1 MNDASSMLASFM
13 ESFPGLEQFLNLGV
27 AMVGVILTGQA
38 ALKFIEIGKHGEQ
51 PGGVRW
57 ITPVMYLLAG
67 TALFN
72 FASSVDTALET
83 IYGGSSSVHNLLSYS
98 PGSGMPQESQLLT
111 KAIIAC
117 LRLYGYFTYARGWM
131 SVRRIGNGQNGS
143 DEVFKAAMIRLV
155 AGVALINIVETVNLI
170 SGTFG
175 FGNVL

>member
-1 MNDASSMLASFM
+1 M
-13 ESFPGLEQFLNLGV
+13 
-27 AMVGVILTGQA
+27 
-38 ALKFIEIGKHGEQ
+38 
-51 PGGVRW
+51 
-57 ITPVMYLLAG
+57 
-67 TALFN
+67 
-72 FASSVDTALET
+72 
-83 IYGGSSSVHNLLSYS
+83 
-98 PGSGMPQESQLLT
+98 

>member
-72 FASSVDTALET
+72 FASSIDTALET
-83 IYGGSSSVHNLLSYS
+83 ITATPH
-98 PGSGMPQESQLLT
+98 
-111 KAIIAC
+111 
-117 LRLYGYFTYARGWM
+117 RFTTCSRT
-131 SVRRIGNGQNGS
+131 VREAECHRSRNC
-143 DEVFKAAMIRLV
+143 
-155 AGVALINIVETVNLI
+155 
-170 SGTFG
+170 
-175 FGNVL
+175 